1 MVVWMRM
8 ASSATDTPDQLEIKP
23 APDSAGA
30 ISAPFRSTPWHMAH
44 LASNSVLPCA
54 ACWAVNTPSHT
65 VRGVC
70 AIRAVTALMAQTP
83 RTVWDGVFTAQQAA
97 QGKTLFEAKCAMCHG
112 VDLNGAEMAPAL
124 SGAGFISNWSG
135 VSVAELAMRIHTT
148 MPANDPGSL
157 TNQDVAL
164 AISYILS
171 FNQFPAGTTA
181 LPA

>member
-1 MVVWMRM
+1 MKKLLI
-8 ASSATDTPDQLEIKP
+8 AALPLSLL
-23 APDSAGA
+23 GA
-30 ISAPFRSTPWHMAH
+30 
-44 LASNSVLPCA
+44 
-54 ACWAVNTPSHT
+54 
-65 VRGVC
+65 
-70 AIRAVTALMAQTP
+70 TALMAQTP
-83 RTVWDGVFTAQQAA
+83 RTVWDGVFTTDQAA

-135 VSVAELAMRIHTT
+135 VSVAELATRIHTT

-157 TNQDVAL
+157 TNQQVAL

-181 LPA
+181 LPAEDAAQGQINIVAVKPAGK